1 MHGRKWDFDMMMAKR
16 KQERRRRR
24 RRDGSID
31 LMADADD
38 QIKALVDAMNE
49 AASVRVYFWFKKS
62 RILQEDRNANI
73 DRRPAVKKRKMLPI
87 VKVTL
92 LKADLFEA
100 MLDNGILFYYLMF
113 SKHVFRYGQ
122 CYF

>member
-1 MHGRKWDFDMMMAKR
+1 MHGRKWDFDLMMAKR

-49 AASVRVYFWFKKS
+49 AASVSVYSWY
-62 RILQEDRNANI
+62 I
-73 DRRPAVKKRKMLPI
+73 
-87 VKVTL
+87 
-92 LKADLFEA
+92 
-100 MLDNGILFYYLMF
+100 
-113 SKHVFRYGQ
+113 
-122 CYF
+122 

>member
-1 MHGRKWDFDMMMAKR
+1 MMAKR

-49 AASVRVYFWFKKS
+49 AASVSVYSWY
-62 RILQEDRNANI
+62 I
-73 DRRPAVKKRKMLPI
+73 
-87 VKVTL
+87 
-92 LKADLFEA
+92 
-100 MLDNGILFYYLMF
+100 
-113 SKHVFRYGQ
+113 
-122 CYF
+122 